1 LPIIQRKMKAKT
13 EELLNK
19 LMFDELPISENYIKK
34 LKRNYA
40 IMTIQFAINVLHDVG
55 IVAGDQINE
64 LNEILKELEGMK

>member
-13 EELLNK
+13 EELINK
-19 LMFDELPISENYIKK
+19 LMFDELPISENY
-34 LKRNYA
+34 